1 MHMRAF
7 AFLLSVIVLVA
18 GIFISYSYY
27 QSQSILV
34 AGDIAYAVH
43 AYDELLRILIYGAGA
58 FVVSLALLVYL
69 GLTIRTTARSF
80 AYSFTRDIAFS
91 RDRLRRLY
99 ELSPV
104 PYLLIDRHA
113 RVKRPNKAA
122 LRLLDTSEDALVGQD
137 MFAFFRLP
145 DHPEKLERYR
155 EEVKRLVP
163 IEQKELQVHT
173 AVGTIR
179 WVLFS
184 AENLDESRAKDPQVL
199 VTLVDIHEQ
208 KELERIKTEFL
219 SLASHQLRAP
229 LANLKWYI
237 DFLLKRRSE
246 SLTSE
251 IVEYLNKMY
260 RRNEEMIDL
269 VNTLLNLSRIEM
281 GRVQVQKE
289 QTNITEI
296 AHSVIE
302 ELETAAHEKTITL
315 HTQVPETCPLMT
327 DGRLVRV
334 ILQNL
339 LTNAIRYTNTGGQ
352 VTLTIVCEHNAVR
365 IDVVDTGVG
374 IPPEEQ
380 GRIFSKMYRA
390 SNAKAME
397 INGNGIGLYMC
408 KSLSEALGGTIAF
421 DSVLGKGTTFTIHL
435 PA

>member
-1 MHMRAF
+1 MHMRGF
-7 AFLLSVIVLVA
+7 AFLLSVVVLVA
-18 GIFISYSYY
+18 GFFISYTYY
-27 QSQSILV
+27 QSQSVLV
-34 AGDIAYAVH
+34 ARDPAYAAQ
-43 AYDELLRILIYGAGA
+43 AYNELLRILLYGAGA
-58 FVVSLALLVYL
+58 FVIVVTLLVYL
-69 GLTIRTTARSF
+69 GLTVRTTARSF

-104 PYLLIDRHA
+104 PYLLIDKHA

-122 LRLLDTSEDALVGQD
+122 LRLLNASEDALVERD
-137 MFAFFRLP
+137 LFTFFRLP
-145 DHPEKLERYR
+145 DHPEKLERYK
-155 EEVKRLVP
+155 EEVKRLMP

-173 AVGTIR
+173 ADGTVR

-184 AENLDESRAKDPQVL
+184 AENLDEPSANDPQVL

-237 DFLLKRRSE
+237 DFLLKRRAEGLSAE
-246 SLTSE
+246 V
-251 IVEYLNKMY
+251 VEYLNKMY

-302 ELETAAHEKTITL
+302 ELETAAHEKSITL
-315 HTQVPETCPLMT
+315 TAQVPETCSLIT

-334 ILQNL
+334 VLQNL
-339 LTNAIRYTNTGGQ
+339 LTNAIRYTNAEGH
-352 VTLTIVCEHNAVR
+352 VTFTIRCERGAVQ
-365 IDVVDTGVG
+365 IDVADTGVG

-380 GRIFSKMYRA
+380 SRIFSKMYRA
-390 SNAKAME
+390 TNAKAME

-408 KSLSEALGGTIAF
+408 KSLSEALGGTITF